1 MSVLQATRNARDVI
15 LLEKKAHQTHSIGEV
30 KLPRAFYCDWIT
42 PEDEQRSGI
51 KKADIQKQHPN
62 CCFNHLV
69 GMPTVKFEDQEGPPM
84 PLFQYQKRLLNLYR
98 STKYYAQ
105 NKCRGAGTTEL
116 KVIRWNAFWYA
127 NIKNRGRKCLIL
139 AGINED
145 MAKEFLHR
153 MKMLLD
159 KIPGV
164 YLFPP
169 KTDYPS
175 EIFFKQGASIW
186 ALPAHPNAVR
196 GLENVGDVDYDEA
209 AQWARVDDNPVLTA
223 GEPHVAKSR
232 AHVSHFSTPQGQL
245 KYFWEKIF
253 DPNCSPPTKYTKHVL
268 NWREA
273 VGIPEPNPE
282 VLTDLDLTHK
292 DEIDKIYIKKYNND
306 KKYRDWFNQMWPHNK
321 IEEIIAVD
329 KPILDVQHIV
339 NLYRTDRALY
349 QQEFDNQFVL
359 SEDQAF
365 GTWEYTDEVPSERFV
380 QF

>member
-1 MSVLQATRNARDVI
+1 MSLSLTTRTAKDVL
-15 LLEKKAHQTHSIGEV
+15 LLEKKKFQEYDIAEV
-30 KLPRAFYCDWIT
+30 KLPRAFYCEWVT
-42 PEDEQRSGI
+42 PEDEIKYGI
-51 KKADIQKQHPN
+51 KKADLQKQAPN

-69 GMPTVKFEDQEGPPM
+69 GLPTSKFKDEEGPPV
-84 PLFQYQKRLLNLYR
+84 PLFGYQKRILNKYL

-116 KVIRWNAFWYA
+116 KVVRWNGFWYSGMR
-127 NIKNRGRKCLIL
+127 NRGRKCLIL

-153 MKMLLD
+153 MKILLD

-223 GEPHVAKSR
+223 GEPHAVKSR
-232 AHVSHFSTPQGQL
+232 AHVNHFSTPQGKL
-245 KYFWEKIF
+245 KYFWNKIF
-253 DPNCSPPTKYTKHVL
+253 DPLCTPPTKYTKHVL

-273 VGIPEPNPE
+273 VGVPEPNPE
-282 VLTDLDLTHK
+282 VLSDLDFDHK
-292 DEIDKIYIKKYNND
+292 EEIDRAYIKRYNND
-306 KKYRDWFNQMWPHNK
+306 IEYRNWFNSYFPDTR
-321 IEEIIAVD
+321 IEELVD
-329 KPILDVQHIV
+329 VSMPILDIQYIV
-339 NLYRTDRALY
+339 NLYKTDRSSY
-349 QQEFDNQFVL
+349 EQEFDNQFVL
-359 SEDQAF
+359 SENRAF
-365 GTWEYTDEVPSERFV
+365 GNFEMVDIPSEDFV
-380 QF
+380 EF